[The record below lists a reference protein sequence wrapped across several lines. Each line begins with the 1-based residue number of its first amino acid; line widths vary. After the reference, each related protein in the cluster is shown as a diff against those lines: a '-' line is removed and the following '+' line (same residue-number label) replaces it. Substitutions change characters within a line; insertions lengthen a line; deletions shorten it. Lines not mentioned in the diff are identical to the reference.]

1 MPGEEEIRGAGF
13 EPSKRVSQRITPDL
27 HNGFTERPTQ
37 RGPFSFFVAKIET
50 QAHKPAAGRAA
61 RVFVLLACASIKLC
75 LRVARRKQTNTMST
89 NMKALRKMQPARGLS
104 MEPAQVPVIGPADVL
119 VRVKAAS
126 ICGTDLHIYGWD
138 RWSQGRI
145 KPPVTLGHEFCGV
158 IERIGDEVAALALK
172 PGDFVSAEMHVNC
185 GHCHQCRVGEA
196 HICPNVK
203 IIGID
208 QDGAFADFV
217 RIPAA
222 NIIKLDPGIPEHY
235 GAILD
240 PLGNAVH
247 TVLAGAIAGQSVL
260 VTGCGPIGL
269 MSIVVA
275 KACGSSAVFATETNE
290 HRRAMARRMG
300 ADVVIN
306 PVAEDAV
313 KKILGE
319 TDGTGVDVLLE
330 MSGNPTAIQQ
340 GFKALRA
347 GGRASLL
354 GIPTESV
361 PLDLVNDVIFKGAT
375 VQGIYGRRMY
385 GTWVQMTALLK
396 AGRLNLDPLFDER
409 ISLEKFED
417 AFRKLQSGLAGKI
430 LLYPNGLQH

>member
-1 MPGEEEIRGAGF
+1 MP
-13 EPSKRVSQRITPDL
+13 V
-27 HNGFTERPTQ
+27 
-37 RGPFSFFVAKIET
+37 
-50 QAHKPAAGRAA
+50 
-61 RVFVLLACASIKLC
+61 
-75 LRVARRKQTNTMST
+75 
-89 NMKALRKMQPARGLS
+89 NMKALRKTQPAKGLA
-104 MEPAQVPVIGPADVL
+104 MESVGVPAIGPTDVL

-158 IERIGDEVAALALK
+158 VERIGDEVAAVEQ
-172 PGDFVSAEMHVNC
+172 GDFVSAEMHVNC
-185 GHCHQCRVGEA
+185 GHCHQCRLGEA
-196 HICPNVK
+196 HICQNLK

-208 QDGAFADFV
+208 LDGAFAEFV
-217 RIPAA
+217 KIPAS
-222 NIIKLDPGIPEHY
+222 NIIKLDPQIPEHY

-247 TVLAGAIAGQSVL
+247 TVLAGAIAGQTVL

-269 MSIVVA
+269 MSIAVA
-275 KACGSSAVFATETNE
+275 QACGSSTVFATETNE
-290 HRRAMARRMG
+290 QRRAMAKKMG

-306 PVAEDAV
+306 PAAEDAV

-319 TDGTGVDVLLE
+319 TGGTGVDVLLE

-354 GIPTESV
+354 GIPTENV

-385 GTWVQMTALLK
+385 DTWVKMIALLK
-396 AGRLNLDPLFDER
+396 AGRLNLEPLFGER
-409 ISLEKFED
+409 EPLEKFEN
-417 AFRKLQSGLAGKI
+417 AFAKLQGGLPGKI
-430 LLYPNGLQH
+430 LLYPDGLPR

>member
-1 MPGEEEIRGAGF
+1 MP
-13 EPSKRVSQRITPDL
+13 
-27 HNGFTERPTQ
+27 
-37 RGPFSFFVAKIET
+37 
-50 QAHKPAAGRAA
+50 
-61 RVFVLLACASIKLC
+61 
-75 LRVARRKQTNTMST
+75 ST
-89 NMKALRKMQPARGLS
+89 MKALRKMQPARGLS
-104 MEPAQVPVIGPADVL
+104 FENAPVPSIGPTDVL
-119 VRVKAAS
+119 VRVRTAS

-138 RWSQGRI
+138 RWSQSRI

-158 IERIGDEVAALALK
+158 VERVGGEVTAVRS
-172 PGDFVSAEMHVNC
+172 GDFVSAEMHVNC

-196 HICPNVK
+196 HICQNLR

-208 QDGAFADFV
+208 QDGAFAEFV
-217 RIPAA
+217 KIPSS
-222 NIIKLDPGIPEHY
+222 NIWKLDAAIPEHY

-247 TVLAGAIAGQSVL
+247 TVLAGAIAGQTVL

-269 MSIVVA
+269 MSIAVA
-275 KACGSSAVFATETNE
+275 QACGSSTVFATETNE
-290 HRRAMARRMG
+290 QRRAMAKKMG

-306 PVAEDAV
+306 PAAEDAV

-319 TDGTGVDVLLE
+319 TGGTGVDVLLE

-354 GIPTESV
+354 GIPTENVS
-361 PLDLVNDVIFKGAT
+361 LDLVNDVIFKGAA

-396 AGRLNLDPLFDER
+396 AGRLNLEPLFGER
-409 ISLEKFED
+409 AALEGFEG
-417 AFRKLQSGLAGKI
+417 AFAKLQGGLPGKI
-430 LLYPNGLQH
+430 LLYPDGIK

>member
-1 MPGEEEIRGAGF
+1 MPA
-13 EPSKRVSQRITPDL
+13 
-27 HNGFTERPTQ
+27 
-37 RGPFSFFVAKIET
+37 
-50 QAHKPAAGRAA
+50 
-61 RVFVLLACASIKLC
+61 
-75 LRVARRKQTNTMST
+75 TMR
-89 NMKALRKMQPARGLS
+89 ALRKMQPARGLS
-104 MEPAQVPVIGPADVL
+104 FESATVPGIAPTDVL

-145 KPPVTLGHEFCGV
+145 KPPLTLGHEFCGNV
-158 IERIGDEVAALALK
+158 ERVGDEVTAVK

-185 GHCHQCRVGEA
+185 GHCRQCRLGQA
-196 HICPNVK
+196 HICQNLR

-217 RIPAA
+217 RIPAS
-222 NIIKLDPGIPEHY
+222 NIIKLDPDIPEHY

-247 TVLAGAIAGQSVL
+247 TVLAGPIAGQTVL

-269 MSIVVA
+269 MSHAVA
-275 KACGSSAVFATETNE
+275 KACGSSTVFATETNDA
-290 HRRAMARRMG
+290 RRAMAKKMG

-306 PVAEDAV
+306 PATEDAV
-313 KKILGE
+313 KKIVAE
-319 TDGTGVDVLLE
+319 TDGTGVDALLE
-330 MSGNPTAIQQ
+330 MSGNPQAIQQ
-340 GFKALRA
+340 GFRALRA

-385 GTWVQMTALLK
+385 DTWEQMTALLK
-396 AGRLNLDPLFDER
+396 AGRLNLEALFDER
-409 ISLEKFED
+409 ISLNKFES
-417 AFRKLQSGLAGKI
+417 AFVKLQSGLAGKI

>member
-1 MPGEEEIRGAGF
+1 
-13 EPSKRVSQRITPDL
+13 
-27 HNGFTERPTQ
+27 
-37 RGPFSFFVAKIET
+37 
-50 QAHKPAAGRAA
+50 
-61 RVFVLLACASIKLC
+61 
-75 LRVARRKQTNTMST
+75 
-89 NMKALRKMQPARGLS
+89 MKALRKMHPARGLS
-104 MEPAQVPVIGPADVL
+104 FENATVPVIGPTDVL
-119 VRVKAAS
+119 VRVRTAS

-158 IERIGDEVAALALK
+158 LERVGDEVTAVK
-172 PGDFVSAEMHVNC
+172 VGDFVSAEMHVNC

-196 HICPNVK
+196 HICQNLR

-208 QDGAFADFV
+208 QDGAFAEFV
-217 RIPAA
+217 KIPAS
-222 NIIKLDPGIPEHY
+222 NIIKLDPNIPERY

-247 TVLAGAIAGQSVL
+247 TVLAGPIAGSTVL

-269 MSIVVA
+269 MAIAVA
-275 KACGSSAVFATETNE
+275 KACGSATVFATETNE
-290 HRRAMARRMG
+290 QRRAMAKQMG
-300 ADVVIN
+300 ADVVVN
-306 PVAEDAV
+306 PAAEDPV
-313 KKILGE
+313 KRILAE
-319 TDGTGVDVLLE
+319 TGGTGVDVLLE

-340 GFKALRA
+340 GFKTLRA

-396 AGRLNLDPLFDER
+396 AGRLNLEPLFGER
-409 ISLEKFED
+409 TSLEKFEG
-417 AFRKLQSGLAGKI
+417 AFAKLQNGLAGKI
-430 LLYPNGLQH
+430 LLYPDGMPS